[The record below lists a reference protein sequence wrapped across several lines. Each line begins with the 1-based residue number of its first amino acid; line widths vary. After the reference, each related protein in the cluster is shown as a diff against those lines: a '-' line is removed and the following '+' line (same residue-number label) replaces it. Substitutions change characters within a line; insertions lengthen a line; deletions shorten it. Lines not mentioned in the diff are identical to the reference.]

1 MTSWM
6 VGIDTGG
13 TFTDLIAFDITSG
26 ERRLA
31 KVPSVPADPSAAVMN
46 ALGEVFEAG
55 VSPSDI
61 SLLVHGT
68 TVGTNG
74 ILEGKGAR
82 TGLLI
87 TRGFSAVYEGRGW
100 SQPAPEDL
108 LDPYYTKPPLLAPQ
122 SQTEEITERL
132 NYLGEVETPLDEE
145 DVRRAIR
152 VLKARDV
159 EAVAIC
165 YLFSFRN
172 PDHEERTAALI
183 AEEVPHWRVSV
194 SSRILPTI
202 REYPRLS
209 TTVIDAFVGKS
220 METYLLRLEDQL
232 RDVGV
237 KTPQIFLMQSNG
249 GLMRINVGARY
260 PNQTLLSGPAA
271 GVVSGI
277 ELAGLIDRQN
287 VVTFD
292 MGGTS
297 TDISVIQNGRSE
309 ETTAGRIAGQDLA
322 TPMLAVN
329 TLGAGGGTVAWI
341 GKDGLMKVGP
351 QSSGADPGPACYG
364 KGGALP
370 SVTDAN
376 LILGALGSGNA
387 LGGRLTLDRNCAEA
401 AVKTHLAEPL
411 GLNMIDA
418 AAGILRIV
426 NANMA
431 VDLRLAFQ
439 YRGVDP
445 RDFALVAFGGAGPLH
460 ASTLAEELKIPA
472 VLVPPNPGL
481 NSAMGLLQT
490 NVKHVY
496 LRSDLGLLTGY
507 EPDRMNERFA
517 ELRARAV
524 QDVEEENFDLS
535 EVCFRHQVDMRY
547 LHQGY
552 ELAIDCPEDGM
563 TEAHKGSLKTQFDA
577 RHRAVYGMSAEDE
590 DAEIVTFKLLAEITV
605 PRLSVPT
612 LESGDG
618 EIDRARTETRPLYDL
633 RTSDFHQASVYDRA
647 KLLAGDRIEGPAV
660 VEQFDSTT
668 VINAAQTATVDP
680 YGNIIIEKRASS

>member
-13 TFTDLIAFDITSG
+13 TFTDLIAFNVETGD
-26 ERRLA
+26 RKVA
-31 KVPSVPADPSAAVMN
+31 KVPSVPAAPSQAVMN
-46 ALGEVFEAG
+46 ALGELFEAG
-55 VSPSDI
+55 VSPGDI
-61 SLLVHGT
+61 GFLVHGT
-68 TVGTNG
+68 TVATNG

-122 SQTEEITERL
+122 SLTEEITERL
-132 NYLGEVETPLDEE
+132 NYLGEVETPLDED
-145 DVRRAIR
+145 DVRRAVR
-152 VLKARDV
+152 ALKSRDV

-172 PDHEERTAALI
+172 PDHEERTAAI
-183 AEEVPHWRVSV
+183 IPEEAPHWRVSV

-220 METYLLRLEDQL
+220 METYLLRLEEQL
-232 RDVGV
+232 QEMGV

-277 ELAGLIDRQN
+277 ELAALINRRN

-297 TDISVIQNGRSE
+297 TDISVIQDGRSE

-322 TPMLAVN
+322 TPMLAVS
-329 TLGAGGGTVAWI
+329 TLGAGGGTIAWI

-364 KGGALP
+364 KGGELP
-370 SVTDAN
+370 TVTDAN

-387 LGGRLTLDRNCAEA
+387 LGGRLKLDRARAEA
-401 AVKTHLAEPL
+401 VVKTHLADPL
-411 GLNMIDA
+411 GLDLIDA

-460 ASTLAEELKIPA
+460 AGVLAGELKIPA

-496 LRSDLGLLTGY
+496 LRSDLGLLGGY
-507 EPDRMNERFA
+507 EPGRVNDHFA
-517 ELRARAV
+517 ALRERAV

-535 EVCFRHQVDMRY
+535 EVQFRHQVDMRY

-552 ELAIDCPEDGM
+552 ELPIDCPETGM
-563 TEAHKGSLKTQFDA
+563 TAADKDSLKAQFDA
-577 RHRAVYGMSAEDE
+577 RHKTVYGMSAEDE
-590 DAEIVTFKLLAEITV
+590 DAEIVTFRLLAEITV
-605 PRLSVPT
+605 PRLSIPK

-618 EIDRARTETRPLYDL
+618 DIDRARTETRPLYDL
-633 RTSDFHQASVYDRA
+633 GASAFHQASVYDRA
-647 KLLAGDRIEGPAV
+647 KLLAGDSIDGPAV
-660 VEQFDSTT
+660 IEQFDSTT
-668 VINAAQTATVDP
+668 VITAAQNATVDP
-680 YGNIIIEKRASS
+680 YGNIIIEKRA

>member
-1 MTSWM
+1 M

-13 TFTDLIAFDITSG
+13 TFTDLIAFNVETGD
-26 ERRLA
+26 RKVA
-31 KVPSVPADPSAAVMN
+31 KVPSVPADPSQAVMN
-46 ALGEVFEAG
+46 ALGELFEAG
-55 VSPSDI
+55 VAPGDI
-61 SLLVHGT
+61 GFLVHGT
-68 TVGTNG
+68 TVATNG

-122 SQTEEITERL
+122 SLTEEITERL
-132 NYLGEVETPLDEE
+132 NYLGEVETPLDED
-145 DVRRAIR
+145 DVRRAVR
-152 VLKARDV
+152 MLKSRDV

-172 PDHEERTAALI
+172 PDHEERTAAII
-183 AEEVPHWRVSV
+183 AQEAPQWRVSV

-220 METYLLRLEDQL
+220 METYLLRLEEQL
-232 RDVGV
+232 QEIGV
-237 KTPQIFLMQSNG
+237 TTPQIFLMQSNG

-277 ELAGLIDRQN
+277 ELAALIDRRN

-297 TDISVIQNGRSE
+297 TDISVIQDGRLE

-322 TPMLAVN
+322 TPMLAVS
-329 TLGAGGGTVAWI
+329 TLGAGGGTIAWI

-364 KGGALP
+364 KGGELP
-370 SVTDAN
+370 TVTDAN

-387 LGGRLTLDRNCAEA
+387 LGGRLTLDRAHAVA
-401 AVKTHLAEPL
+401 AVKTHLADPL
-411 GLNMIDA
+411 GLDLIEA

-460 ASTLAEELKIPA
+460 AGVLAGELKIPA

-496 LRSDLGLLTGY
+496 LRSDLGLLGGY
-507 EPDRMNERFA
+507 EPGRMNDHFA
-517 ELRARAV
+517 ALRERAV

-535 EVCFRHQVDMRY
+535 EVRFRHQVDMRY

-552 ELAIDCPEDGM
+552 ELAIDCPEAGM
-563 TEAHKGSLKTQFDA
+563 TEADKDSLKTQFDA
-577 RHRAVYGMSAEDE
+577 RHKTVYGMSAEDE
-590 DAEIVTFKLLAEITV
+590 DAEIVTFRLLAEITV
-605 PRLSVPT
+605 PRLTVPK
-612 LESGDG
+612 LKSGDG
-618 EIDRARTETRPLYDL
+618 NIGRAGTETRPLYDL
-633 RTSDFHQASVYDRA
+633 GTSEFHQASVYDRA
-647 KLLAGDRIEGPAV
+647 KLLAGDRIDGPAV
-660 VEQFDSTT
+660 IEQFDSTT
-668 VINAAQTATVDP
+668 VITGGQTATVDP
-680 YGNIIIEKRASS
+680 HGNIIIEKRASS

>member
-1 MTSWM
+1 M

-13 TFTDLIAFDITSG
+13 TFTDLIAFDVASG
-26 ERRLA
+26 DRRVA
-31 KVPSVPADPSAAVMN
+31 KVTSVPADPSLAVMN
-46 ALGEVFEAG
+46 ALDELFETG
-55 VSPSDI
+55 VAPGDI
-61 SLLVHGT
+61 SFLVHGT
-68 TVGTNG
+68 TVATNG

-87 TRGFSAVYEGRGW
+87 TRGFSAVYEARGW
-100 SQPAPEDL
+100 SQPAADDL

-122 SQTEEITERL
+122 ALTEEVTERL
-132 NYLGEVETPLDEE
+132 NYLGEVETELDED
-145 DVRRAIR
+145 DVRRA
-152 VLKARDV
+152 VQALKSRDV

-172 PDHEERTAALI
+172 PDHEERTAAII
-183 AEEVPHWRVSV
+183 AEEAPHWRVSV

-322 TPMLAVN
+322 TPMLAVI
-329 TLGAGGGTVAWI
+329 TLGAGGGTIAWI

-351 QSSGADPGPACYG
+351 QSSGAEPGPACYG
-364 KGGALP
+364 RGGELP
-370 SVTDAN
+370 TVTDAN
-376 LILGALGSGNA
+376 LILGALGSSNA
-387 LGGRLTLDRNCAEA
+387 LGGRLTLDRQA
-401 AVKTHLAEPL
+401 ADRAIRTHLAEPL
-411 GLNMIDA
+411 GLDQIDA

-445 RDFALVAFGGAGPLH
+445 RDFTLVAFGGAGPLH
-460 ASTLAEELKIPA
+460 ASVLADELKIPT

-490 NVKHVY
+490 DVKHVY
-496 LRSDLGLLTGY
+496 LRSDLGLLSSY
-507 EPDRMNERFA
+507 DPDRMNKHFA
-517 ELRARAV
+517 ELRDRAV
-524 QDVEEENFDLS
+524 QDVEEENFEIS
-535 EVCFRHQVDMRY
+535 EVRFRHQVDMRY

-552 ELAIDCPEDGM
+552 ELAIDCPVTGM
-563 TEAHKGSLKTQFDA
+563 TAVDRSSLKSQFDA
-577 RHRAVYGMSAEDE
+577 RHRTVYGMSAEDE
-590 DAEIVTFKLLAEITV
+590 DAEIVTFRLLAEITV
-605 PRLSVPT
+605 PSLTISK
-612 LESGDG
+612 LETGDG
-618 EIDRARTETRPLYDL
+618 DIDRAKTETRQLYDL
-633 RTSDFHQASVYDRA
+633 SSSAFHQASIYDRA
-647 KLLAGDRIEGPAV
+647 KLQAGDRIDGPAV
-660 VEQFDSTT
+660 IEQFDSTT
-668 VINAAQTATVDP
+668 IVNGIQTATVDP
-680 YGNIIIEKRASS
+680 YGNIIIEKRA

>member
-13 TFTDLIAFDITSG
+13 TFTDLIAFDVASG
-26 ERRLA
+26 ERRVA

-46 ALGEVFEAG
+46 ALGELFEAG
-55 VSPSDI
+55 VAPGDI
-61 SLLVHGT
+61 SFLVHGT
-68 TVGTNG
+68 TVATNG

-100 SQPAPEDL
+100 SQPAADDL

-122 SQTEEITERL
+122 SLTEEVTERL
-132 NYLGEVETPLDEE
+132 NYLGEVETALDED
-145 DVRRAIR
+145 DVRRA
-152 VLKARDV
+152 VQALKSRDV

-172 PDHEERTAALI
+172 SDHEERTAAII
-183 AEEVPHWRVSV
+183 AEEAPHWRVSV

-232 RDVGV
+232 QKTGV
-237 KTPQIFLMQSNG
+237 KTSQIFLMQSNG

-277 ELAGLIDRQN
+277 ELAKLIDRQN

-297 TDISVIQNGRSE
+297 TDISVIQDGRSE

-322 TPMLAVN
+322 TPMLAVS
-329 TLGAGGGTVAWI
+329 TLGAGGGTIAWI

-364 KGGALP
+364 KGGKLP
-370 SVTDAN
+370 TVTDAN

-387 LGGRLTLDRNCAEA
+387 LGGRLTLDKEAAEA

-411 GLNMIDA
+411 GLNLIDA
-418 AAGILRIV
+418 ASGILRIV

-460 ASTLAEELKIPA
+460 ASILANELKIPA

-496 LRSDLGLLTGY
+496 LRSDLGLLSGY
-507 EPDRMNERFA
+507 EPGRMNDHFA
-517 ELRARAV
+517 ALRERAV
-524 QDVEEENFDLS
+524 QDVEEENFELS
-535 EVCFRHQVDMRY
+535 EVRFRHQVDMRY

-552 ELAIDCPEDGM
+552 ELAIDCPETGVTD
-563 TEAHKGSLKTQFDA
+563 ADKASLKTRFDT
-577 RHRAVYGMSAEDE
+577 RHKAVYGMSAEDE
-590 DAEIVTFKLLAEITV
+590 DAEIVTFRLLAEITV
-605 PRLSVPT
+605 PSLTVPK
-612 LESGDG
+612 LDMGDG
-618 EIDRARTETRPLYDL
+618 DIERAKTETRPLYDL
-633 RTSDFHQASVYDRA
+633 GSGGFNEAAIYDRA
-647 KLLAGDRIEGPAV
+647 KLLAGDHIDGPAV
-660 VEQFDSTT
+660 IEQFDSTT
-668 VINAAQTATVDP
+668 VITATQTAMVDP
-680 YGNIIIEKRASS
+680 YGNIIIEKRA